1 MTAFSTKRF
10 LSASLSL
17 TAVAGAISF
26 ANPAFA
32 QSDPAADEGD
42 AGGTIVVTA
51 RKREEDLLDVPL
63 TVTAITSEALEVR
76 GVATMQDVASS
87 TPGININDSSS
98 GHADRGFQQIV
109 LRGFTPV
116 TTLATTTSLFIDGVA
131 VSSPSA
137 FTSISSPERIEILK
151 GPQSAFFGRNTF
163 AGAINVV
170 NKTPTNDWHG
180 SVSGTMG
187 THENFRA
194 HGDVEGPLIPDYMTF
209 RASVDYF
216 SKAGSWRN
224 SADGRT
230 LGDQSSLSG
239 NFLVV
244 IKPTERITIKG
255 FALLSRDKDGA
266 PANAALV
273 TQDTKDAAGNVIRKS
288 QANCTFRGDT
298 SGVAGVA
305 GTPVTNSYIC
315 GTVPGLINPVSANVS
330 DDAQTRNFLY
340 FAPTRRLVP
349 PEDGVQGYGLLR
361 QYRHYHVTADIELTD
376 ELTASFL
383 AGWGREFWNTMI
395 DLDGFDGSKLTVG
408 NIGVAPTSPRG
419 FYDFPFLVE
428 RKTRDSSLEARLAY
442 ESGRFRGVAGFS
454 YLDATVQ
461 SGQRGSPT
469 PLVEGNAFPATAT
482 SPGGLSQNKTYG
494 AFFGLTYD
502 ATDAFSISVEG
513 RYQSDKILAYAP
525 PIGIV
530 IPSSALIP
538 AGTYA
543 PNSVLAEATYKNFTP
558 RVIVNYDIS
567 PDMMVYASWSKGV
580 NPSQF
585 NTAILTS
592 SDAIQTLAAQAGVKV
607 AVEPEKLTNYEIGI
621 KGAAL
626 NGALRY
632 ALSAYYAQWRNQIN
646 SVSFTIPTTPVPTLA
661 SGVQNSGSLDL
672 KGIELEAAW
681 KVSDVFA
688 IDFAAAINDTSFK
701 SFKNPGLSRLT
712 GIYDFSGKEMP
723 YSSKYSFNLGAQFGS
738 EIGGWDDG
746 RWFAR
751 ADWSYKSGTWS
762 GQANTSKT
770 AARNVVNLRAGIT
783 KGALSFEAYVTNLFN
798 DTNYTSLVDQTLFDP
813 AIVPGGA
820 RANAALL
827 VNLPDKRTAGVQMKV
842 KF

>member
-17 TAVAGAISF
+17 TAVAGALSF

-32 QSDPAADEGD
+32 QNAPAAEEAD
-42 AGGTIVVTA
+42 AGGAIVVTA

-63 TVTAITSEALEVR
+63 TVTAITAEALAVR
-76 GVATMQDVASS
+76 GVATMQDVANS

-116 TTLATTTSLFIDGVA
+116 TTLATTTSLFIDGVV

-170 NKTPTNDWHG
+170 NKVPGNDWHG
-180 SVSGTMG
+180 AASGTVG
-187 THENFRA
+187 THDNYRA
-194 HGDVEGPLIPDYMTF
+194 HGEIEGPLIRDILSF

-216 SKAGSWRN
+216 KKSGSWTN
-224 SADGRT
+224 AADGRT

-239 NFLVV
+239 TALLVF
-244 IKPTERITIKG
+244 KPTDRITIKG
-255 FALLSRDKDGA
+255 FALLSRDRDGA
-266 PANAALV
+266 PANARLV
-273 TQDTKDAAGNVIRKS
+273 AQDVKDSAGNIILKN
-288 QANCTFRGDT
+288 QANCTFQGDS
-298 SGVAGVA
+298 SGVAGIA

-315 GTVPGLINPVSANVS
+315 GTLPGLINPISANAT
-330 DDAQTRNFLY
+330 DDAITRAFLY
-340 FAPTRRLVP
+340 FAPNRRLIA

-383 AGWGREFWNTMI
+383 AGWGREYWNTMI

-408 NIGVAPTSPRG
+408 MPGVAATSPRG

-428 RKTRDSSLEARLAY
+428 RRTRDSSLEARLSYDA
-442 ESGRFRGVAGFS
+442 GRIHAVAGFS
-454 YLDATVQ
+454 YLDAIVQ
-461 SGQRGSPT
+461 SGQRGSTT

-482 SPGGLSQNKTYG
+482 SPGGVSQNKTYG
-494 AFFGLTYD
+494 GFFGLTYD
-502 ATDAFSISVEG
+502 ATDALSISVEG

-567 PDMMVYASWSKGV
+567 PDMMIYASWSKGV

-585 NTAILTS
+585 NSSILTS
-592 SDAIQTLAAQAGVKV
+592 SDVIQTQAAQAGVKV

-621 KGAAL
+621 KGKAL

-632 ALSAYYAQWRNQIN
+632 SLSAYYAQWRNQIN
-646 SVSFTIPTTPVPTLA
+646 AVSFTVPTTPVPTLA

-672 KGIELEAAW
+672 KGIEVEAAW
-681 KVSDVFA
+681 RVNDVLA
-688 IDFAAAINDTSFK
+688 IDFAGAINDTSFK
-701 SFKNPGLSRLT
+701 SFKNRALSQLT
-712 GIYDFSGKEMP
+712 GIYDFTGKEMP
-723 YSSKYSFNLGAQFGS
+723 YSSKYSFNLGAQVGT

-762 GQANTSKT
+762 GQANTTKT
-770 AARNVVNLRAGIT
+770 SARNVVNVRAGIS
-783 KGALSFEAYVTNLFN
+783 KGPFSLEAFVTNLFN
-798 DTNYTSLVDQTLFDP
+798 DTNYTSLIDQTLFDP
-813 AIVPGGA
+813 GVPGGA
-820 RANAALL
+820 KANAALF
-827 VNLPDKRTAGVQMKV
+827 VNLPDKRTAGVQL
-842 KF
+842 KFKF